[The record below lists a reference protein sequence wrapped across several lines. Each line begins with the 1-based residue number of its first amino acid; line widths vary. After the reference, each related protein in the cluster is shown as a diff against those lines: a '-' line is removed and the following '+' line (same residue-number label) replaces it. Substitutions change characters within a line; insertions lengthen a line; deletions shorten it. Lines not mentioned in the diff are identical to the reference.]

1 MLGIIR
7 LLSRGWFQSRCW
19 VRETWLIPAVSFTS
33 CSWADSPGQSL
44 GTSTW
49 KRQGSI
55 SSKLITYIHVIH
67 VCLWLISENIE
78 TCMLHMFL
86 FYQTSLFIMS
96 LYPEVLNNT
105 IFIYGFFFYR
115 NWCSKQYNDIYL
127 CFLIWLRNLLFF
139 LFSVCWTLCPSP
151 PRTALWSWPCPVW
164 TTVGMVT
171 PAQCWQRPY
180 VLPPR

>member
-19 VRETWLIPAVSFTS
+19 VRETWLIPAVSFTF

-105 IFIYGFFFYR
+105 IFIYGVFFFR

-127 CFLIWLRNLLFF
+127 CFLIWLRNWTEFAIFF
-139 LFSVCWTLCPSP
+139 SFQFVGHCVHRPPGQLCEADRVQSE
-151 PRTALWSWPCPVW
+151 L
-164 TTVGMVT
+164 
-171 PAQCWQRPY
+171 Q
-180 VLPPR
+180 